1 MNQKTRKAQSQRLP
15 PWLTFD
21 RSDRFTITSYS
32 LMTSPA
38 YQSLTPTQKELL
50 HVAHGQHFWAGN
62 NRPSAAELTF
72 LSKDEVRECFFLNRA
87 VAVKFGVYGEKSTKL
102 SHDIKV
108 LIDRGFIKQVAN
120 GKANFKRSVYTYSEE
135 WKRWRP

>member
-15 PWLTFD
+15 PWLTLD
-21 RSDRFTITSYS
+21 RSDRFTLISYS
-32 LMTSPA
+32 LMTSEA
-38 YQSLTPTQKELL
+38 YRSLTPTQKELL
-50 HVAHGQHFWAGN
+50 HVAHGQHFWAGT
-62 NRPSAAELTF
+62 NRPSAAELPF
-72 LSKDEVRECFFLNRA
+72 LSKDEVRECFYLNRS

-108 LIDRGFIKQVAN
+108 LIERGFIKQVAD
-120 GKANFKRSVYTYSEE
+120 GKATFKRSVYTYSEE